1 MSDVKLEPG
10 WLAQDVVAATKRATD
25 WKSEKEKDRNSSP
38 TSSSSAS
45 SQRKAPQS
53 DNDWTFL
60 VDERTLYNFS

>member
-53 DNDWTFL
+53 DND
-60 VDERTLYNFS
+60 